1 MITNAQKQEF
11 IAGYLEAALWSS
23 SASLPGGGEDEYV
36 ELDNYDWAEGQAEEL
51 HADCYKFMQENELL
65 LERYVR
71 HRGARIVGSEYTA
84 WECAGH
90 DFWLTRNGHGAG
102 FWDGRGGV
110 VGEFLAKRC
119 GWRTEFGEIDLY
131 LGDDEKVYVA

>member
-1 MITNAQKQEF
+1 MITEEQKQEF

-23 SASLPGGGEDEYV
+23 SDTRPGEDGGETYINLDE
-36 ELDNYDWAEGQAEEL
+36 YDWADEAAEKL
-51 HADCYKFMQENELL
+51 RADCHDFMQRYGRL

-71 HRGARIVGSEYTA
+71 ARIVSSAEYTA

-90 DFWLTRNGHGAG
+90 DFWLTRNGHGTG
-102 FWDGRGGV
+102 FWDGRGV
-110 VGEFLAKRC
+110 VGEFLTKRC
-119 GWRTEFGEIDLY
+119 DWQTEFGGIDLY